1 MQPISWRL
9 IKYYLDWGRWRIE
22 KMPFAMTHLYIAY
35 NILSNTPQIKKPCDF
50 MIGALAP
57 DSVHFRDNYNSS
69 MKKKSHLCVGD
80 EKWGRFTNNQEWLE
94 NVLAFLQ
101 KNKHMEE
108 ADFIYG
114 YCSHILADIQNNIK
128 IWTPF
133 LLKNREAL
141 EKGIGSIYHEES
153 CAMDYALY
161 LLNPRQ
167 KEMWEVLEDSVGYD
181 IPNVVVADEINK
193 MKQSVLHSQFLDK
206 EYVDISLNKY
216 VTFSSIQ
223 EFITIES
230 QHIKNLLYQD
240 D

>member
-1 MQPISWRL
+1 
-9 IKYYLDWGRWRIE
+9 
-22 KMPFAMTHLYIAY
+22 MPFAMTHLYIAY

-69 MKKKSHLCVGD
+69 MKKKSNLCVGD